1 MARLVI
7 FGLLMFVGL
16 FQGSVS
22 WGAEILVVAPRELQ
36 PGLREW
42 KAHRQREGRTVQ
54 VITPRKD
61 ASAIQKQIRN
71 EVVEGETRHLLLV
84 GDADRA
90 DENSI
95 AQGAGVLPTHYLP
108 ARVNIHWG
116 PERDIASDNPYADLN
131 GDGLPELAVGRIA
144 VQTADDLRRVLSKVI
159 AYETSRDF
167 GDWRRRI
174 SFVGCPGNFGPMV
187 DSLLEQASRKLT
199 TQGIPPSY
207 ATVATYGHWR
217 SPYCP
222 DPRRFRD
229 AALDQLNGGGL
240 FWVYIGHGHCQV
252 VDRLRTPDNQRYPI
266 LSTKDVPDLRCQV
279 GHPIAIFLACY
290 TGAFDFPVDS
300 LSEQMLLAEG
310 GPVAVYSSTRV
321 TMPYAMTVMGGEM
334 MNGYFLHRC
343 ATIGELVRDAKRNMV
358 DGDRSDTT
366 AKSMD
371 TLALMVNKLSP
382 DLRAERWE
390 HVQMFHLF
398 GDPSMKLPQPQEV
411 EIESVGALS
420 VGQKLVIR
428 CRSPIEGACRVELV
442 PPRDKLPIKPEPRPK
457 FEPTEEV
464 YSLLQTT
471 YEKANDVVL
480 VGEKLAVTPGP
491 FTVSLSAPEAFVG
504 TGHIRVYVEGR
515 DSFAVGH
522 EECQIERIVK
532 P

>member
-1 MARLVI
+1 MPSLVI
-7 FGLLMFVGL
+7 FGLMAIVVL
-16 FQGSVS
+16 FNGHLA
-22 WGAEILVVAPRELQ
+22 WGADILVVAPRDLQ

-42 KAHRQREGRTVQ
+42 KAHRQQEGRKVQ
-54 VITPRKD
+54 VLTPRGD
-61 ASAIQKQIRN
+61 ADAIRKQIHR
-71 EVVEGETRHLLLV
+71 EVVEGETKYLLLV

-90 DENSI
+90 SENSI
-95 AQGAGVLPTHYLP
+95 AEGPGVLPTHYLP

-144 VQTADDLRRVLSKVI
+144 VETADDLRRVLSKVI
-159 AYETSRDF
+159 AYESSNDF

-229 AALDQLNGGGL
+229 ATLDQLNGGGL

-266 LSTKDVPDLRCQV
+266 LSTKDVPSLRCQA
-279 GHPIAIFLACY
+279 GNPIAIFLACY

-300 LSEQMLLAEG
+300 LSEQMLLSEG

-334 MNGYFLHRC
+334 MNGYFLHHC
-343 ATIGELVRDAKRNMV
+343 PTIGDLVRDAKRNMV
-358 DGDRSDTT
+358 DGDRTDST

-398 GDPSMKLPQPQEV
+398 GDPSMKLPQPEV
-411 EIESVGALS
+411 VEVESVGAIS
-420 VGQKLVIR
+420 PGQKVLIR
-428 CRSPIEGACRVELV
+428 CRSPIAGECRVELV
-442 PPRDKLPIKPEPRPK
+442 PPRDKLPIKPDPRPK
-457 FEPTEEV
+457 FEPNEET
-464 YSLLQTT
+464 YSLLQAT

-480 VGEKLAVTPGP
+480 SGDALDVKPGP
-491 FTVSLSAPEAFVG
+491 FTVSLMAPEAYSG
-504 TGHIRVYVEGR
+504 KGHIRVYVEGQS
-515 DSFAVGH
+515 SFAVGH
-522 EECQIERIVK
+522 QDCQID
-532 P
+532 PPQ